1 MHALRFERFGD
12 PREVLALATV
22 ASPVAER
29 RELVVRVGAASI
41 NPSDVKNVQ
50 GLMHGT
56 TLSRTPGRD
65 FAGVVVAGDDA
76 WIGRDVYGTGG
87 ELGFTRDGSHAEYL
101 AVPLRGVA
109 ARPASLSMQEAGA
122 AGVTYVTA
130 WTGLVERARLVAG
143 ETIVVTGAGGGV
155 GSAVVQLA
163 RFVAIASAGERRVG
177 FDLIDFYRRE
187 IRLFG
192 VDSRSLDTVACASI
206 LERLRDGFASGAL
219 RASSIARTIPLEEG
233 SRRTPP
239 WLRERVRGRPSSVR
253 VRAAFVA
260 EVARVRI
267 SR

>member
-1 MHALRFERFGD
+1 MSKASCRGADVVYDTVGGALFE
-12 PREVLALATV
+12 PALATLG
-22 ASPVAER
+22 S
-29 RELVVRVGAASI
+29 
-41 NPSDVKNVQ
+41 
-50 GLMHGT
+50 
-56 TLSRTPGRD
+56 
-65 FAGVVVAGDDA
+65 
-76 WIGRDVYGTGG
+76 GG
-87 ELGFTRDGSHAEYL
+87 
-101 AVPLRGVA
+101 
-109 ARPASLSMQEAGA
+109 
-122 AGVTYVTA
+122 
-130 WTGLVERARLVAG
+130 
-143 ETIVVTGAGGGV
+143 
-155 GSAVVQLA
+155 